1 MKKNKQS
8 KPIHGLEADKNRA
21 AATEAQS
28 NKAAKWWWLGLFLL
42 VLAGGIG
49 LKIFKADVSGITYD
63 EAFTY
68 TNFGQDVDAALHYYR
83 NPNNNHVINSLL
95 ICGVNKYFRNYEH
108 FIRIPSVISGVLF
121 SLALA
126 AIVVQVI
133 RSNLLKVVILA
144 AVTLNAFAF
153 DLSFLARGYSHA
165 LAAIYWGIAF
175 VIWLLN
181 HPVRYRNWPI
191 VIVAMAAVNLV
202 AFGSMLSCF
211 WVLAGFNLVVVLVYS
226 SRIYQ
231 AGPPQRYNLPLH
243 ALGITA
249 LSGAVLFALYHGL
262 YRQILAAKES
272 FGNYPFGVYM
282 QQLLWDNMVNPQSY
296 LRVFTFYGLIGLI
309 AVGLTFYAGHLFH
322 LIKAGRRE
330 LAGYINSGGGF
341 IVLVTVASFLVM
353 FLYRVVLKLS
363 IGFPRNGVFLLPLV
377 LLTIGLLAD
386 RAAQSSQN
394 QHFQRWFTVMAVII
408 FAAITWQNLPDSYAV
423 QRVHDWHLQSMSG
436 PLLRR
441 LKAIDDRRTWNIAVT
456 SETKNFRMGAYYYQM
471 FGYHFSFVGRENY
484 DVVILYKTEKLPGG
498 ICLDRNFFQR
508 FNCQVIVS
516 PRLAAQGV
524 IAPKRLARI

>member
-1 MKKNKQS
+1 MKKNRQNR
-8 KPIHGLEADKNRA
+8 PTPERA
-21 AATEAQS
+21 ADTNRPAAAPAQS
-28 NKAAKWWWLGLFLL
+28 SKAAKWWWLGLFLL
-42 VLAGGIG
+42 VLAAGIG
-49 LKIFKADVSGITYD
+49 LKIFKGYASGITYD

-68 TNFGQDVDAALHYYR
+68 ANFGQDVAAALNYYR

-95 ICGVNKYFRNYEH
+95 ICVVNKYFHNYEH

-126 AIVVQVI
+126 VIVWQVI
-133 RSNLLKVVILA
+133 RSNMLKVVILA
-144 AVTLNAFAF
+144 AVSLNAFAF

-165 LAAIYWGIAF
+165 LAAIYWGIAL
-175 VIWLLN
+175 VIWLLK
-181 HPVRYRNWPI
+181 HPTRYRNWPI
-191 VIVAMAAVNLV
+191 VLVALAAVNLV

-231 AGPPQRYNLPLH
+231 DGPPQRYNLPLH

-282 QQLLWDNMVNPQSY
+282 KQLLWDNMVNPQSY

-309 AVGLTFYAGHLFH
+309 AVGLTFYARYKLQPFKTG
-322 LIKAGRRE
+322 KRE

-377 LLTIGLLAD
+377 LLTIGLLTD
-386 RAAQSSQN
+386 RAAQSSLN
-394 QHFQRWFTVMAVII
+394 KHFQRWFTVMAVII
-408 FAAITWQNLPDSYAV
+408 FAAISWQNLPDSYAV
-423 QRVHDWHLQSMSG
+423 QRVHDWHLQSLSG

-441 LKAIDDRRTWNIAVT
+441 LKAIDDRRNWNIAVT
-456 SETKNFRMGAYYYQM
+456 YETRNFRMGAYYYQM
-471 FGYHFSFVGRENY
+471 FGYHFSFVGREDY
-484 DVVILYKTEKLPGG
+484 DVVILLKTEKLPGAL
-498 ICLDRNFFQR
+498 CLDRDFFQR
-508 FNCQVIVS
+508 FNCQVIVN
-516 PRLAAQGV
+516 PRLAAQAV
-524 IAPKRLARI
+524 FAPTRLTRI